1 MSKSILYF
9 DCFSGIS
16 GDMSVGA
23 LLDLIDIYDFQSE
36 LQKLQLHDYEIK
48 IDNVLKNGIKGTSF
62 AVIDKYLKNEKNH
75 EALFHDHSDHHHSH
89 ENPDSVHHTEQ
100 NHSHTKSRNFDD
112 ISLIINNSTLN
123 SRVKEL
129 SLKIFGIIGEAEAKI
144 HNKSMN
150 EIHFH
155 EVGAIDSI
163 IDIVSFSIC
172 YDILKP
178 DVVKSS
184 PVNLGSG
191 FVRCAHGLLPV
202 PAPAVLEISKGI
214 PVYKSEINGELT
226 TPTGIAI
233 LKAVVNEFTPV
244 IKIIPEKVGYG
255 AGKRNYD
262 FPNMLRVISGKE
274 V

>member
-1 MSKSILYF
+1 
-9 DCFSGIS
+9 
-16 GDMSVGA
+16 MSVGA